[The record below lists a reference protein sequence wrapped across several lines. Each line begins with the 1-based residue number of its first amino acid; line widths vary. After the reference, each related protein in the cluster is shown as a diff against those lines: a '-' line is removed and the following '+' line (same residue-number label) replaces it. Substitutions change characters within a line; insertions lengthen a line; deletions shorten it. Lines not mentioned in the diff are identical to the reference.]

1 MFEPQ
6 LPLLQRWIDKPHA
19 LEYKLMSQVL
29 DDACDA
35 VQAVYACLM
44 RQGQRADRGRAT
56 LTAEQVLRIL
66 VVKQLE
72 NLSYEQLEFALADSS
87 TFRTFCRLP
96 QGLTP
101 TKSVLHRCLKGL
113 DEACLQLVHQAVL
126 SVGLND
132 GIESG
137 DRMRADCTCT
147 ETNIHAPFDSSLLW
161 DSCRVLTRLT
171 HRARMVGGVTL
182 PFTDHSRK
190 AKHHALAIR
199 NAKTQEQRT
208 SLYIELL
215 ALTRQAIDE
224 ARRMA
229 AALLEFPPAEPSA
242 KWEARQVVE
251 QMDHYVPLAQK
262 VIDQTHRRV
271 NLGQTV
277 AANDKVVSIFE
288 PHTDIIIKDRRDT
301 VFGHKLCLSEG
312 GSGLIIDVVVEQG
325 NPADSVLA
333 VRTVERAQKLTGMVF
348 RKVAFDGGFASH
360 ANVKAIKQL
369 GVEQV
374 AFSKGRGL
382 TAEQM
387 TGSAR
392 NYQKL
397 RNFRAGI
404 EATISWLKR
413 CFGLRRC
420 PWRGLSSFKSYVL
433 ASVVSANVLVIA
445 RKRLEVASR
454 KVALAA

>member
-1 MFEPQ
+1 MRKMFEPQ

-277 AANDKVVSIFE
+277 AANDKVVSIF
-288 PHTDIIIKDRRDT
+288 PILTTIVRKYAKFQNSGWRRRYNSARRDLPRLDARSQ
-301 VFGHKLCLSEG
+301 VPKLHEMTEPQSTKYLSLLC
-312 GSGLIIDVVVEQG
+312 SQLRG
-325 NPADSVLA
+325 NIRYRLVS
-333 VRTVERAQKLTGMVF
+333 F
-348 RKVAFDGGFASH
+348 RRHHV
-360 ANVKAIKQL
+360 
-369 GVEQV
+369 
-374 AFSKGRGL
+374 
-382 TAEQM
+382 QM
-387 TGSAR
+387 TGA
-392 NYQKL
+392 KL
-397 RNFRAGI
+397 FEYRRCRHCLVPSTH
-404 EATISWLKR
+404 ATLKR
-413 CFGLRRC
+413 
-420 PWRGLSSFKSYVL
+420 
-433 ASVVSANVLVIA
+433 A
-445 RKRLEVASR
+445 LEQQR
-454 KVALAA
+454 